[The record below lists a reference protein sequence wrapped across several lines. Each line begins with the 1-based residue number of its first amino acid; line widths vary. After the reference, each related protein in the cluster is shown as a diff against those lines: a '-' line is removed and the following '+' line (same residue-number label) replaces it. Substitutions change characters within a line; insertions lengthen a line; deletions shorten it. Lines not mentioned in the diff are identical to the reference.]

1 MPEPKFV
8 VGQRVRR
15 IEDREIVGAV
25 VLQVV
30 ETGETMYNYTYQLQ
44 YDEGQSGGNDG
55 TGWWPEICLE
65 AE

>member
-1 MPEPKFV
+1 MTEPKFV
-8 VGQRVRR
+8 VGQRVKR
-15 IEDREIVGAV
+15 IEDIEIVGAI

-30 ETGETMYNYTYQLQ
+30 HINEIGYNYTYQLQ
-44 YDEGQSGGNDG
+44 YDEGASGGNDG